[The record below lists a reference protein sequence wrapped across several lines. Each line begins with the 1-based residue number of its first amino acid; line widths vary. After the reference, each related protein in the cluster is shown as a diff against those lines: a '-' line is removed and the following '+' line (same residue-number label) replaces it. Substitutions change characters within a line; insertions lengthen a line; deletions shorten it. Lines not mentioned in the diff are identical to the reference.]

1 MTFAIPPRQLKF
13 ARRLAPDEAES
24 REPRLDKSEQNIPTN
39 SLVVE
44 TIAGE
49 HPFKEANARNAS
61 TQEPMTGDTTAVEAT
76 KTAAMTKEM
85 GDGPAERGGDE
96 AIPIISEDSN
106 GDNKTGGSKA
116 GELNGSHAPCTGIIN
131 LEPLSSPASSSSQLS
146 DIPPDVDD
154 VILVTITALQ
164 ALENKIVATDG
175 RLGKTVDGN
184 AFKHI
189 RVKRDNQDIGSLFEI
204 REDWYTYR
212 K

>member
-13 ARRLAPDEAES
+13 ARRLASDEAEI

-39 SLVVE
+39 IVVAE
-44 TIAGE
+44 MIARE
-49 HPFKEANARNAS
+49 HPIKENNAENAD

-76 KTAAMTKEM
+76 KTAATTKEM
-85 GDGPAERGGDE
+85 GDGLAERGGDE
-96 AIPIISEDSN
+96 ATPIVSVDSS

-116 GELNGSHAPCTGIIN
+116 GEHNGSHVPCTGIIDPN
-131 LEPLSSPASSSSQLS
+131 PHSSPASSSSQLS

-154 VILVTITALQ
+154 VILVTITTLQ

-204 REDWYTYR
+204 REDWYTY
-212 K
+212 KK

>member
-13 ARRLAPDEAES
+13 ARRLAPDEES
-24 REPRLDKSEQNIPTN
+24 RKLRNDETEQNIPTK
-39 SLVVE
+39 SVAVE

-49 HPFKEANARNAS
+49 HSAEETNAENAI
-61 TQEPMTGDTTAVEAT
+61 TEEPMTGDTKVVEAA
-76 KTAAMTKEM
+76 KTVSMTTEM
-85 GDGPAERGGDE
+85 NNDSKERGRDE
-96 AIPIISEDSN
+96 ATPIVSEDSN
-106 GDNKTGGSKA
+106 GGDKIGGSTI
-116 GELNGSHAPCTGIIN
+116 GEVNGSHAPCTGIVD
-131 LEPLSSPASSSSQLS
+131 LDPPLSPACSSSQLS

-154 VILVTITALQ
+154 VILVPITTLQ

-204 REDWYTYR
+204 REEWYTY
-212 K
+212 KK